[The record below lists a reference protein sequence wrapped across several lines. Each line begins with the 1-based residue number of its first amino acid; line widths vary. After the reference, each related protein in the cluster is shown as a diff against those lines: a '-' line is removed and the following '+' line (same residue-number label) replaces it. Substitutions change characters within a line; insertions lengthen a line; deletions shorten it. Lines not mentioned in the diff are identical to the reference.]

1 MNGVAFLID
10 NVLAD
15 IAQDALEDNALVYN
29 VLMDIALV
37 DIVKC
42 FGGKQCFVVLK
53 SFQYS
58 TQNFKM
64 SVYDICI
71 KKKRM
76 FQTTMVG
83 R

>member
-15 IAQDALEDNALVYN
+15 IVHDALEDNALVYN
-29 VLMDIALV
+29 VLMDIAFV

-42 FGGKQCFVVLK
+42 FGGKHCFVVLK

-58 TQNFKM
+58 TQN
-64 SVYDICI
+64 
-71 KKKRM
+71 
-76 FQTTMVG
+76 
-83 R
+83 